1 MSWQRLSLVL
11 FEETPELLCLSRWW
25 LCGHTSSVRGPP
37 VRLGAWPTEAVVV
50 SSSSENWG
58 PCRKDQ
64 AGKWG
69 VQGAAGAEGREGFRK
84 SWKGMPTKTVPKQS
98 QGGCLQVDRRE
109 RGQGVSRQEHVCS
122 GLGKLPGL
130 WSSKGKLARDEA
142 GQVGGMWPIKQRQL
156 HQTHSCVGGCKSKK
170 YRLNSQ
176 KSRTLIKQVL
186 SLWLK
191 MPTYKALLVLKW
203 CVFIIIPSVFVFFS
217 LSLWCW
223 VAISLWQSPSFIVA
237 ATG

>member
-1 MSWQRLSLVL
+1 MWGDTRATLSQQTVAVWPHVIGKRTSCAPRSLAYRGSGGVLVL
-11 FEETPELLCLSRWW
+11 RELRALQEGS
-25 LCGHTSSVRGPP
+25 
-37 VRLGAWPTEAVVV
+37 
-50 SSSSENWG
+50 
-58 PCRKDQ
+58 
-64 AGKWG
+64 
-69 VQGAAGAEGREGFRK
+69 GREMRCAGGCRSRGAGGGFRK
-84 SWKGMPTKTVPKQS
+84 SWKGVPTKTVPKQS
-98 QGGCLQVDRRE
+98 QGGCLQVDRWE

-156 HQTHSCVGGCKSKK
+156 HQTHSSVGGCKSKK